1 MYLAPRTLK
10 AKLFAAAGVAV
21 ILLIVAVA
29 VTLTYQGMISRAF
42 AQVGQRDVPLERNI
56 QVMSIEGLLSGTAL
70 RNRIIF
76 RDKIKGPWKRVVE
89 QGVAKFDAALAAVKQ
104 EGSGIPQLTS
114 GLAKVDRL
122 WAQNRAERL
131 QMVRLLSAQKYDQA
145 LHVLTHSAQPNWFQI
160 RVELGKLRLAM
171 TQVEKRDR
179 AQVRNTLHRSV
190 IWTTVLMLLAVVLG
204 GGLTAAAIVTM
215 VRRLNVATDT
225 MADIAQGQGDL
236 TSRMNDRGSDE
247 LDRLGGA
254 FNRFAERIQQ
264 LVQQVMG
271 STSRLASAAEEL
283 STTSEESSA
292 QVRRQQSETELVA
305 TAMNEMSS
313 TVQEVARNA
322 SDAAQAAQHA
332 DGECRRGRGIVDETV
347 ASIESLAEQVEH
359 AAGTIHQ
366 LEGDAGEIERVLEVI
381 NGISEQTNLLALNAA
396 IEAARAGEHGRGF
409 AVVADEV
416 RALARQTQ
424 SSTGEI
430 RGMIE
435 RVQGGTKEAVRAMEI
450 GRESAAGSVNK
461 AREADNALGAI
472 TEAVARINDMNALIA
487 SAAEEQSSVAEEI
500 NRNVNNI
507 SQISEQ
513 TLTGSTQTA
522 AAADEL
528 ARLSGELQGLV
539 GQFKT

>member
-1 MYLAPRTLK
+1 MSFAPRTLK

-21 ILLIVAVA
+21 SLLIVAVA
-29 VTLTYQGMISRAF
+29 VSLIYQSRISHAF
-42 AQVGQRDVPLERNI
+42 TQVGQRDVPLERNI
-56 QVMSIEGLLSGTAL
+56 QIMSIEGLLSGTAL

-76 RDKIKGPWKRVVE
+76 RDQTQGPWKRVVE
-89 QGVAKFDAALAAVKQ
+89 ESISKFDAALAAVDH

-114 GLAKVDRL
+114 GLAKIDRL
-122 WAQNRAERL
+122 WTQNRAERL

-145 LHVLTHSAQPNWFQI
+145 LQILTQKAQPHWYQI
-160 RVELGKLRLAM
+160 RVELGKLRLAIGK
-171 TQVEKRDR
+171 VEKNDR
-179 AQVRNTLHRSV
+179 AQVRDTLHMSV
-190 IWTTVLMLLAVVLG
+190 IWTTALMLLAVVLG
-204 GGLTAAAIVTM
+204 GGLTAAAIIVM

-225 MADIAQGQGDL
+225 MADIAEGQGDL
-236 TSRMNDRGSDE
+236 TSRMHDHGRDE
-247 LDRLGGA
+247 LDRLGSA

-264 LVQQVMG
+264 LVLQVMG

-283 STTSEESSA
+283 STTSEEGSA

-322 SDAAQAAQHA
+322 SEAAQAARDA

-347 ASIESLAEQVEH
+347 TSIESLAAQVERT
-359 AAGTIHQ
+359 AKSIHD
-366 LEGDAGEIERVLEVI
+366 LEADAGEIDRVLEVI

-430 RGMIE
+430 RGVIE
-435 RVQGGTKEAVRAMEI
+435 RLQGGTKEAVGAMEV
-450 GRESAAGSVNK
+450 GRESAAGSVIK
-461 AREADNALGAI
+461 AREADKALQAI
-472 TEAVARINDMNALIA
+472 SEAVGRINDMNALIA

-507 SQISEQ
+507 SQVAEQ

-528 ARLSGELQGLV
+528 ARLSSELQNLV
-539 GQFKT
+539 TQFKT

>member
-1 MYLAPRTLK
+1 MFFTPRTLK

-21 ILLIVAVA
+21 ILLIIAVA
-29 VTLTYQGMISRAF
+29 VSLTYQARISSAF
-42 AQVGQRDVPLERNI
+42 TRVGQRDAPLERNI
-56 QVMSIEGLLSGTAL
+56 QIMSIEGLLSGTAL

-76 RDKIKGPWKRVVE
+76 RDQTHGPWKRVVE
-89 QGVAKFDAALAAVKQ
+89 ASISKFDEALTAV
-104 EGSGIPQLTS
+104 EHDGSGIPQLST
-114 GLAKVDRL
+114 GIAKVQRL

-131 QMVRLLSAQKYDQA
+131 QMVNLLSAQKYDQA
-145 LHVLTHSAQPNWFQI
+145 LQVLTTKAQPHWFQI
-160 RVELGKLRLAM
+160 RVELGKLRLAVGK
-171 TQVEKRDR
+171 VEKQDR
-179 AQVRNTLHRSV
+179 AQVRNTLHKSV

-204 GGLTAAAIVTM
+204 GGLTAAAIIAM
-215 VRRLNVATDT
+215 VRRLNVATHT

-236 TSRMNDRGSDE
+236 TSRMNDHGRDE

-254 FNRFAERIQQ
+254 FNRFAERIHQ
-264 LVQQVMG
+264 LVLQVMG
-271 STSRLASAAEEL
+271 STSRLAAAAEEL
-283 STTSEESSA
+283 STTSEEGSA
-292 QVRRQQSETELVA
+292 QVSRQQSETELVA

-322 SDAAQAAQHA
+322 SEAAQAARDA
-332 DGECRRGRGIVDETV
+332 DDECHRGRSIVDETV
-347 ASIESLAEQVEH
+347 TSIESLAAQVERT
-359 AAGTIHQ
+359 AKTIHD
-366 LEGDAGEIERVLEVI
+366 LEADAGEIDRVIEVI

-435 RVQGGTKEAVRAMEI
+435 RLQGGAKEAVGAMDV
-450 GRESAAGSVNK
+450 GRQSAESSVIK
-461 AREADNALGAI
+461 AREADNALQAI

-500 NRNVNNI
+500 NRNVINI

-528 ARLSGELQGLV
+528 ARLSGELQNLV
-539 GQFKT
+539 TQFKT